1 MNLFYLDRDNAVK
14 NYCVTHRIKVS
25 ECIEQS
31 LWDPLEIIE
40 ANGGTPPLTYSHFC
54 HVIKTV
60 GLPRRP
66 LPDADLR
73 GVTFLDLT
81 SCPYMLNVLTIFPAL
96 PTPQMLG
103 IERETGENKIYQG
116 GERLALKFLERRIAH
131 ERESFLR
138 DSFLP
143 NKFEPDILNNPKSLS
158 PNLKFGCLRE
168 GSIQFFFYG

>member
-1 MNLFYLDRDNAVK
+1 M
-14 NYCVTHRIKVS
+14 KVRES
-25 ECIEQS
+25 IEQS

-40 ANGGTPPLTYSHFC
+40 ANGGTPPLTFSQFC
-54 HVIKTV
+54 HVTTTV
-60 GLPRRP
+60 GLPKRP
-66 LPDADLR
+66 LPDVDMR
-73 GVTFLDLT
+73 KVKFLKLESYPKMLAALT
-81 SCPYMLNVLTIFPAL
+81 VFPHL